1 MYGGKSGLMQATKDS
16 KVRDSKDGEI
26 PDSSQDGDS
35 LVSKEGNRDSG
46 DSRASKASGAS
57 KDNKEDGVNQDSKD
71 NKEDGVNQDSKDS
84 KVDGVNQDSK
94 VSADS
99 RAVSIHGASKEMPTN
114 KCRGTNRSIT
124 PEDGTTLTT
133 RDSSKTFSKSSRSMI
148 RTSPATSKAYN
159 FSTPTESCVFQW
171 VWLLPPTS
179 SKSSRPC
186 NRVTATATA
195 ESTAWKCSTFSREC
209 RVFRADR

>member
-46 DSRASKASGAS
+46 DSRASKASGAN
-57 KDNKEDGVNQDSKD
+57 KDS
-71 NKEDGVNQDSKDS
+71 KEDGVNQDSKDS

-133 RDSSKTFSKSSRSMI
+133 RDSSKTFSKSSRSTI

>member
-1 MYGGKSGLMQATKDS
+1 MQATKDS

-46 DSRASKASGAS
+46 DSRASKASGA
-57 KDNKEDGVNQDSKD
+57 SKD

-133 RDSSKTFSKSSRSMI
+133 RDSSKTFSKSSRSTI